1 LTVKIAVV
9 LNGTES
15 KKSRWYKQYHQVISS
30 IHELHIFETQA
41 SGDGVDQTLKA
52 IEIKPDAILA
62 AGGDGTLN
70 QVINGVM
77 KSGEN
82 IPVGIAPLGTGN
94 DFAALCG
101 IKNAQDLL
109 IKLSL
114 EPKGTDLGLI
124 TGITTKGEE
133 VKRWF
138 INAASIG
145 LGPDVAGYIEKS
157 SRFWGSH
164 LTYILNSVRAFLN
177 QVPFEV
183 TATTETG
190 IWHGNI
196 RALAVANGM
205 RFGSGLYIAPGAKV
219 DDGLFSTFIAG
230 DVPLHEFLYF
240 LMKIKLANKIEH
252 PKAWYGTCKEIR
264 LEGPGG
270 TRLEADGE
278 LTCLLPAALKLN
290 PAAIQFFR

>member
-1 LTVKIAVV
+1 MKIAVV

-15 KKSRWYKQYHQVISS
+15 KKSRWYKQYHQAISS
-30 IHELHIFETQA
+30 IHELQVFETQA
-41 SGDGVDQTLKA
+41 SGDGIDRTLKA
-52 IEIKPDAILA
+52 IETKPDAILA

-77 KSGEN
+77 KSGEK

-124 TGITTKGEE
+124 TGSTTEGQQVE
-133 VKRWF
+133 RWF
-138 INAASIG
+138 INVSSIG

-164 LTYILNSVRAFLN
+164 LTYVLNSVRAFLN

-190 IWHGNI
+190 IWQGNI

-240 LMKIKLANKIEH
+240 LMKIKLGNQIEH
-252 PKAWYGTCKEIR
+252 PKAWYGSCKEIR

-270 TRLEADGE
+270 TWLEADGE
-278 LTCLLPAALKLN
+278 LTCLLPAALRLY